1 MGVWGR
7 AQKISLVWGILGGQ
21 FGRSKEG
28 FTQSARRHDDAAV
41 AVVEDD
47 VGAVGLGEA
56 WRGLEEFLGIH
67 SLMWIYLEGGRR
79 ARFSVGWNYTNRL
92 RIEEWDKIWF

>member
-1 MGVWGR
+1 MVPAR
-7 AQKISLVWGILGGQ
+7 P
-21 FGRSKEG
+21 
-28 FTQSARRHDDAAV
+28 RRHDDAAV

-67 SLMWIYLEGGRR
+67 RLLWIYLEGGRHER
-79 ARFSVGWNYTNRL
+79 ISVGP
-92 RIEEWDKIWF
+92 E

>member
-1 MGVWGR
+1 MLDWAALNAVCVACPDGDMVPAR
-7 AQKISLVWGILGGQ
+7 P
-21 FGRSKEG
+21 
-28 FTQSARRHDDAAV
+28 RRHDDAAV

-67 SLMWIYLEGGRR
+67 SLLWIDLDGGRNDGFMECTGLSE
-79 ARFSVGWNYTNRL
+79 AIFCRL
-92 RIEEWDKIWF
+92 VHSRQPHM

>member
-1 MGVWGR
+1 MVPAR
-7 AQKISLVWGILGGQ
+7 P
-21 FGRSKEG
+21 
-28 FTQSARRHDDAAV
+28 RRHDDAAV

-67 SLMWIYLEGGRR
+67 RLLWIYLKGGRR
-79 ARFSVGWNYTNRL
+79 EREQMISVGWNDENRGAGQNL
-92 RIEEWDKIWF
+92 DVVLPFQIP

>member
-1 MGVWGR
+1 MVPAR
-7 AQKISLVWGILGGQ
+7 P
-21 FGRSKEG
+21 
-28 FTQSARRHDDAAV
+28 RRHDDAAV

-67 SLMWIYLEGGRR
+67 SLLWIYLEGGRHERISVDGMMGLEEQDEIWMWFCPSRSPR
-79 ARFSVGWNYTNRL
+79 AGAGAQL
-92 RIEEWDKIWF
+92 PLIPRIL

>member
-1 MGVWGR
+1 MVPAR
-7 AQKISLVWGILGGQ
+7 P
-21 FGRSKEG
+21 
-28 FTQSARRHDDAAV
+28 RRHDDAAV

-67 SLMWIYLEGGRR
+67 SLLWIYLEGGRHER
-79 ARFSVGWNYTNRL
+79 ISVGWNDENRGAEPNL
-92 RIEEWDKIWF
+92 YVILSFQVP

>member
-1 MGVWGR
+1 MVPAR
-7 AQKISLVWGILGGQ
+7 P
-21 FGRSKEG
+21 
-28 FTQSARRHDDAAV
+28 RRHDDAAV

-67 SLMWIYLEGGRR
+67 SLLWIYLEGGQHDK
-79 ARFSVGWNYTNRL
+79 FRL
-92 RIEEWDKIWF
+92 MQFDGMMRIEVRDVLWMWLWHPGPLEP

>member
-1 MGVWGR
+1 MVPAR
-7 AQKISLVWGILGGQ
+7 P
-21 FGRSKEG
+21 
-28 FTQSARRHDDAAV
+28 RRHDDAAV

-67 SLMWIYLEGGRR
+67 ALLWIYLEGGRR
-79 ARFSVGWNYTNRL
+79 ERISISVGWNDENRGAGRNL
-92 RIEEWDKIWF
+92 DVVLPPFQIPWNHG